1 MIYAS
6 RYKSASPVILMHIVS
21 DVIAASHLVQA
32 LADPVRL
39 AILQRLLEGPAAV
52 AELTAVTGSGQ
63 SNVSNHLA
71 VLREAGA
78 VTGRRRGR
86 QTFYRLDNAAVA
98 QVVES
103 LLAASGPSGD
113 QPSQEAP
120 LAVART
126 CYDHIAGALG
136 VALLDSLIKRD
147 AVGEPRKPRGDVDL
161 GKHGV
166 DVFEQLGVDLSE
178 AARARRRFAFA
189 CLDWTER
196 RPHLGG
202 ALGAV
207 IARRFLEMKWV
218 ESHKGTRAV
227 LLTIDGRRSLRRLLD
242 LRLG

>member
-1 MIYAS
+1 MTDLTPAS
-6 RYKSASPVILMHIVS
+6 R
-21 DVIAASHLVQA
+21 LVQA

-39 AILQRLLEGPAAV
+39 AILERLLEEPAAV
-52 AELTAVTGSGQ
+52 AELAAVTGAGQ

-71 VLREAGA
+71 VLRKAGA
-78 VTGRRRGR
+78 VTSERRGR
-86 QTFYRLDNAAVA
+86 QTLYRLGNQAVA
-98 QVVES
+98 QVVEA

-113 QPSQEAP
+113 SPPKEAP

-136 VALLDSLIKRD
+136 VALLDSFIEHE
-147 AVGEPRKPRGDVDL
+147 AVGEPHGPRADMDL
-161 GKHGV
+161 GRHGV
-166 DVFEQLGVDLSE
+166 EVFERLGVDLGD

-207 IARRFLEMKWV
+207 IARRLLEMKWV
-218 ESHKGTRAV
+218 ASQRGTRAI
-227 LLTIDGRRSLRRLLD
+227 LLTDRGRRSLGRLLD